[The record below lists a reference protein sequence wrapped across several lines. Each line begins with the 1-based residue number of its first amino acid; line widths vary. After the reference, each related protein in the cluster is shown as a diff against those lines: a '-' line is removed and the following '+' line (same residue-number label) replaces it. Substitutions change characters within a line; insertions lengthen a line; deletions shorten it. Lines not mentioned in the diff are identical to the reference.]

1 MEMCLVDRSNEN
13 KTFTILNYQGSK
25 KNLIDF
31 IHEHVDNLID
41 PTRAFLDIFSG
52 TCSVGYSYKSNYQ
65 IYAND
70 LEYYSYLI
78 ADALLKNYSSDDIKN
93 IIEDI
98 NSSFNILYKNQL
110 LNYENW
116 IMQELRFIE
125 TNDIENLIELYNKY
139 PTIWNNISLDIDP
152 SQYLLFTS
160 YYAGNYFGI
169 CQAIEIDCLRKL
181 IDKYDKNLFSMLMS
195 CLFFAMKNCVFAKD
209 GHMAQPLSLSK
220 NKDKLI
226 SKRKNSIVQNFFI
239 KLEDFLSSDFVNTT
253 YQNKA
258 YNLDFE
264 DLLNQQEIQDNVGF
278 IYADPPYTDMQY
290 SRYYHL
296 LNTISKYDYQK
307 PTFLKDNYTK
317 GLYTEGRSQ
326 SLLSKKSCC
335 LEHFN
340 SLIDFSINYKK
351 NLAISFA
358 YPKDPL
364 NQKTDR
370 YVMSIDDLVG
380 ACSQKF
386 KKKNIEIVSTLYNH
400 SNNRNAQSK
409 KVLEYLILCKY

>member
-1 MEMCLVDRSNEN
+1 MEMCLTEKKNGN
-13 KTFTILNYQGSK
+13 PPFTILNYQGSK
-25 KNLIDF
+25 KNLIGF
-31 IHEHVDNLID
+31 IHKYIDELID

-78 ADALLKNYSSDDIKN
+78 ADALLKNYSLDMKN
-93 IIEDI
+93 IVNDI
-98 NSSFNILYKNQL
+98 NSSFNILYRSQL
-110 LNYENW
+110 LKYENW
-116 IMQELRFIE
+116 ITQELKFIE
-125 TNDIENLIELYNKY
+125 SNDFENLKELYDSF
-139 PTIWNNISLDIDP
+139 PTIWNNNLEIDT

-169 CQAIEIDCLRKL
+169 RQTIEIDCLRKL
-181 IDKYDKNLFSMLMS
+181 IDTYDKNLFSMLMS

-209 GHMAQPLSLSK
+209 GHMAQPLSMLR

-226 SKRKNSIVQNFFI
+226 CKRKNSIVQNFLI
-239 KLEDFLSSDFVNTT
+239 KLEDFLSPDFVKTAFQHHT
-253 YQNKA
+253 

-264 DLLNQQEIQDNVGF
+264 ELLNKREIQDNVGF

-296 LNTISKYDYQK
+296 LNTVAKYDYQK
-307 PTFLKDNYTK
+307 PTFIKNNYTK

-326 SLLSKKSCC
+326 SFLSKKSCC

-340 SLIDFSINYKK
+340 KLIDFSIKYKK

-358 YPKDPL
+358 YPKDPQ

-370 YVMSIDDLVG
+370 YVMSIDDLINI
-380 ACSQKF
+380 CSQKF
-386 KKKNIEIVSTLYNH
+386 KKKNIEIVSTHYNH
-400 SNNRNAQSK
+400 SNNRNTQSK